1 MNIDQPSI
9 DQHSINRPFIE
20 PRFHLP
26 IYFNAK
32 KKQVHTNIITDLE
45 LIKTLDPSSNLSI
58 YSHFFHLEDGKKEFA
73 DSIMKQ
79 SAEYYTTDV
88 EFLKET
94 QQLLKTY
101 QKREI
106 VHSLNESDFQE
117 IKQLWVEI
125 KNDTGFKEKYYY
137 IDWPM
142 WEFLNK
148 SETFLQCMSIYNMA
162 SPVISLL
169 LPLLMLIIPFFII
182 QIKGLHLTVEEYIEV
197 LKIIVSQHALGKL
210 FSEFNEVSLNQKIYL
225 FVSAA
230 FYVFSIYQNI
240 LLCLRFHSNM
250 KKIHDHFKTIDTYL
264 DYTIDSMA
272 HFLDHSGPLKTYAEF
287 NELMNQRIMV
297 LQELKKKMSCISHYE
312 FSFQKIFEI
321 GTILKYFYEI
331 YENTFYEEVLL
342 YSFGF
347 HGYIDCL
354 EGVLHHLK
362 TKKIH
367 FVEFIDSSS
376 SKNVNKR
383 EKSVFKKSYYAA
395 LKDGN
400 PVKNTV
406 NLNKNLIITGP
417 NASGKTT
424 VLKAT
429 LINLLLSQQFGC
441 GFYQSG
447 SKIKP
452 YDYLH
457 CYLNIPDTS
466 GRDSLFQAEA
476 RRCKEIIDFIQE
488 TPKESHFCIFDEL
501 YSGTNPEEA
510 EISAISFMEYLVKKK
525 NVSTLLTTH
534 YINVCNTLEK
544 NKKIVNHHMQVDKDG
559 LNDFQYT
566 YVLSK
571 GISKMKG
578 GIKVL
583 KDMNYP
589 EEILKNMIR

>member
-1 MNIDQPSI
+1 MNIET
-9 DQHSINRPFIE
+9 H
-20 PRFHLP
+20 FHLP
-26 IYFNAK
+26 IYYNNQ
-32 KKQVHTNIITDLE
+32 KKQLQTNIITDLE
-45 LIKTLDPSSNLSI
+45 LIQTLDGSNNPI
-58 YSHFFHLEDGKKEFA
+58 YSHFFHLEDGKKDFA
-73 DSIMKQ
+73 QSIMKQ
-79 SAEYYTTDV
+79 TANYYTTDV

-94 QQLLKTY
+94 QQLLTTY
-101 QKREI
+101 NTPQNQNNIKI
-106 VHSLNESDFQE
+106 NDFEE
-117 IKQLWVEI
+117 IKKLWDDI

-148 SETFLQCMSIYNMA
+148 SEAFLQCMSIYNMA

-169 LPLLMLIIPFFII
+169 LPVLMLIVPFFII

-210 FSEFNEVSLNQKIYL
+210 FSEFHEVSLNQKFYL
-225 FVSAA
+225 FISAA

-240 LLCLRFHSNM
+240 LLCIRFHSNM
-250 KKIHDHFKTIDTYL
+250 TKIHEYFKTIDAYL
-264 DYTIDSMA
+264 DYTIETMS
-272 HFLDHSGPLKTYAEF
+272 HYLHHSENLKTYTEF
-287 NELMNQRIMV
+287 NVLLNQRINS
-297 LQELKKKMSCISHYE
+297 LQELRKKISYISDYKL
-312 FSFQKIFEI
+312 SFQKMLEI
-321 GTILKYFYEI
+321 GYILKYFYEI
-331 YENTFYEEVLL
+331 YENPLYEEAFL

-354 EGVLHHLK
+354 EGIVHHLEN
-362 TKKIH
+362 KKIH
-367 FVEFIDSSS
+367 FIEFIDCTETKKK
-376 SKNVNKR
+376 SKQNK
-383 EKSVFKKSYYAA
+383 KQTTVFKNSYYAA
-395 LKDGN
+395 LKDSK

-406 NLNKNLIITGP
+406 KLNKNLIITGP

-424 VLKAT
+424 VLKST
-429 LINLLLSQQFGC
+429 LINLILSQQFGC

-452 YDYLH
+452 YDHLH

-488 TPKESHFCIFDEL
+488 TPEESHFCIFDEL

-510 EISAISFMEYLVKKK
+510 EVSAISFMDYLVKRK

-534 YINVCNTLEK
+534 YINVCTQLEK
-544 NKKIVNHHMQVDKDG
+544 NKEIMNYHMKVDKNDS
-559 LNDFQYT
+559 NDFQYT
-566 YVLSK
+566 YVISK

-589 EEILKNMIR
+589 QEILEKMIR